1 MADTNSHPNP
11 HVPPHV
17 NDAAFIESDGVSYRG
32 IVVFVVILAITTF
45 ICQGIVV
52 GMFKYMDAA
61 AAKSGAA
68 RDVMAAPTG
77 TMPPA
82 PNLLT
87 DEPANLQ
94 HFRTTEAE
102 ALETYGWADKNTGAV
117 RLPIHRAKELL
128 LERGLP
134 VAGEAPA
141 KAEAVKAEIKK

>member
-11 HVPPHV
+11 HA

-32 IVVFVVILAITTF
+32 VVVFVVILAITTF

-61 AAKSGAA
+61 AVKSGAA

-77 TMPPA
+77 TLPPK

-94 HFRTTEAE
+94 HFRVTEDE
-102 ALETYGWADKNTGAV
+102 ALQTYGWADKNVGSV
-117 RLPIHRAKELL
+117 RVPIHRAKELL

-134 VAGEAPA
+134 YAGAPGA
-141 KAEAVKAEIKK
+141 AGAPVSEIKK

>member
-11 HVPPHV
+11 HA

-32 IVVFVVILAITTF
+32 IVVFVVILAVTTF

-52 GMFKYMDAA
+52 GMFKYYDAA
-61 AAKSGAA
+61 AAKGAK

-87 DEPANLQ
+87 DEPANLK
-94 HFRTTEAE
+94 HFQVTEEE
-102 ALETYGWADKNTGAV
+102 ALHAYAWQDQNAGIV

-134 VAGEAPA
+134 TAGDAPA
-141 KAEAVKAEIKK
+141 AAPKTEIKKAEVKK